1 MTDAISEVVEAYKK
15 LAYELIKDPDNPE
28 HISNQLNLLMARGN
42 RTAAHLA
49 LARRAER
56 LAPNEFIAVFNLGS
70 AQLRAGHYWESLET
84 FKRALPMA
92 PPEYRVE
99 TLNHIG
105 LGYHDLGQFQRA
117 IDEFNAIIA
126 QGIANRATYQNRA
139 LSTLG
144 LGDLRGLF
152 DFECVYNDG
161 PRKPIAHSGVPR
173 WRGESLDG
181 KHIIVHHEQGYGDFF
196 QFLRF
201 LPKIH
206 AGKVTVAAPPEL
218 LDLARDNF
226 IADDWVGEDG
236 PFDADYYCSL
246 MSAVGAS
253 GWTYAQVTGEPYMMA
268 LPRKMPERS
277 RMKVGLA
284 WRGSSSYVQDTNRSM
299 ELDDLCPLFEL
310 PYKGFYSL
318 QVGSGSKDITKLGLD
333 GFVADLGPSLANWRD
348 TARAI
353 AAMDVIVS
361 VDTAVAH
368 LAGALGKPVMLLLP
382 FACCWR
388 WMRGRDDTPWYRNT
402 KLFRQTV
409 PLDWK
414 EPIGR
419 VRDALEEFKV

>member
-15 LAYELIKDPDNPE
+15 LAYELIKNPDSPE
-28 HISNQLNLLMARGN
+28 HISNQLTLLMARGN
-42 RTAAHLA
+42 RTPAHLA
-49 LARRAER
+49 LAKRAEAI
-56 LAPNEFIAVFNLGS
+56 APHEFIAVFNLGS
-70 AQLRAGHYWESLET
+70 AQLRAGQYWESLET

-92 PPEYRVE
+92 PDDYKVE

-126 QGIANRATYQNRA
+126 QGLANDATYQNRA

-144 LGDLRGLF
+144 SGDLGGLF
-152 DFECVYNDG
+152 DFECRYHKP
-161 PRKPIAHSGVPR
+161 PRKPIAGSGIPR
-173 WRGESLDG
+173 WMGEALEG

-201 LPKIH
+201 LPEIR
-206 AGKVTVAAPPEL
+206 AARVTVAAPPEL
-218 LDLARDNF
+218 LDIARDNF

-246 MSAVGAS
+246 MSAVGAMRLS
-253 GWTYAQVTGEPYMMA
+253 YGQVKGDPYMIAM
-268 LPRKMPERS
+268 PRKMPERS
-277 RMKVGLA
+277 RMKVGIA

-333 GFVADLGPSLANWRD
+333 GFVADLGPSLKDWRD

-353 AAMDVIVS
+353 MAMDVIIS

-368 LAGALGKPVMLLLP
+368 LAGALGKRVLLLLP

-402 KLFRQTV
+402 ILFRQKV

-414 EPIGR
+414 GPIGR
-419 VRDALEEFKV
+419 VRAALEEMRV